1 MVCSSCDKQRANLS
15 TKKSRLM
22 PGMTLFMCEECIKAK
37 REPRYVI
44 VLSARD
50 ALRVKD
56 MVRFSLVGE
65 YIRSRRYVGDDILG
79 REIL

>member
-1 MVCSSCDKQRANLS
+1 MVCSSCDKQKANLH

-22 PGMTLFMCEECIKAK
+22 PGMTLYMCDECVKAK

-44 VLSARD
+44 VLAARQHGV
-50 ALRVKD
+50 ALIKD
-56 MVRFSLVGE
+56 YIVG
-65 YIRSRRYVGDDILG
+65 RRYVGDDILG